1 MPTHTQSSLP
11 LPLPKSFQPSFA
23 LLFFRNMDTKSVT
36 GPLQN
41 PNVTT
46 PAQQP
51 SQASNVLL
59 QATPLLQ
66 PGQQLGPLQPT
77 SNLGSVQQTGNPAG
91 TYLQP
96 NPQTNYGA
104 VQQTNPQTNYGAAQQ
119 PNPQAK
125 QVSFQPSNQQT
136 SLVPYQRPDPQTN
149 LGAWQQP
156 NPQTNLG
163 AWQQP
168 IPQTNIGATWHQP
181 NPLGSLQPSN
191 LLSKL
196 APNAMHQLIK
206 ADRSMPT
213 MSDDNVLVSHIL
225 GSHTPDG
232 RDVDVKPLLRLVE
245 EILSRATLTP
255 DALFATV

>member
-104 VQQTNPQTNYGAAQQ
+104 VQQPTPQTNM
-119 PNPQAK
+119 
-125 QVSFQPSNQQT
+125 
-136 SLVPYQRPDPQTN
+136 
-149 LGAWQQP
+149 
-156 NPQTNLG
+156 
-163 AWQQP
+163 
-168 IPQTNIGATWHQP
+168 GATWHQP

>member
-1 MPTHTQSSLP
+1 
-11 LPLPKSFQPSFA
+11 
-23 LLFFRNMDTKSVT
+23 MDTKSVT

-46 PAQQP
+46 PSQQP

-77 SNLGSVQQTGNPAG
+77 SNLGSVQQTSNPAG
-91 TYLQP
+91 TYQQS

-136 SLVPYQRPDPQTN
+136 SLVPYQQPDPQTN

-168 IPQTNIGATWHQP
+168 TPRTNIGVTWHQP
-181 NPLGSLQPSN
+181 NPLGSLQPSS
-191 LLSKL
+191 LLSNL

-206 ADRSMPT
+206 GDRSMPT

>member
-77 SNLGSVQQTGNPAG
+77 SNLGSVQQT
-91 TYLQP
+91 
-96 NPQTNYGA
+96 
-104 VQQTNPQTNYGAAQQ
+104 NPQTNYGAAQQ

-168 IPQTNIGATWHQP
+168 TPQTNIGATWHQP

-245 EILSRATLTP
+245 EILSRATPTP

>member
-51 SQASNVLL
+51 SQASNVIL

-104 VQQTNPQTNYGAAQQ
+104 VQQPT
-119 PNPQAK
+119 
-125 QVSFQPSNQQT
+125 
-136 SLVPYQRPDPQTN
+136 
-149 LGAWQQP
+149 
-156 NPQTNLG
+156 
-163 AWQQP
+163 
-168 IPQTNIGATWHQP
+168 PQTNIGATWHQP